1 MAEFGSGKSFLHVL
15 QRRADKQLRSFVKR
29 DSQEDRKRAWKRDLA
44 LRPNGTIDPWVSRN
58 INVKKFMF
66 SFLLVRLFLAQYVH
80 RLCHQLYVS
89 LEYVPRLLCHR
100 ISNAYYFIDL
110 QENSTGFPFNV
121 SPFCFYSFAGI
132 ISS

>member
-15 QRRADKQLRSFVKR
+15 QRRADKQLRSVVKR

-44 LRPNGTIDPWVSRN
+44 LRPNGTIDPWVSCN

-66 SFLLVRLFLAQYVH
+66 SFLLVRLFLAQYVR

-89 LEYVPRLLCHR
+89 LEYVHLLCHW
-100 ISNAYYFIDL
+100 ISNASHFIDL
-110 QENSTGFPFNV
+110 QENSTDFPFNV
-121 SPFCFYSFAGI
+121 SPFCFYSI
-132 ISS
+132 ISSQSND